1 MDQTNE
7 TGYKKRESDVTMS
20 FSPLSL
26 SVPGFVRIKDNPGYP
41 AKAPFDPP
49 EFYPELAFNRHRDE
63 TNRVYAAVR
72 EAFGKIGLD
81 QKNYGNPH
89 WRPLRD
95 LAKPGS
101 TVLIKPNL
109 ITHLH
114 YLGERALQS
123 TIVHGSVLRPIIDY
137 LFLEM
142 GTQGT
147 IVIADNPIVATD
159 FQAVMD
165 ATGISEMV
173 KTLRDRG
180 YCEIRVVDLRPRVL
194 REAKNGDFIYEN
206 QAGDL
211 LGYREIDLGSDSL
224 FGEFD
229 RHTQISYRTLADPTV
244 DHTDIHSTEKS
255 ETDQFHRPGVHKY
268 VISGSALK
276 ADVIIN
282 VAKMKTHCKA
292 GVTLTLKNLV
302 GTVYGK
308 ACIPH
313 CRIGLPP
320 IGDSA
325 PSHPPRHY
333 VAAIKLYTLLRR
345 SIHIHRW
352 PGFRQIRN
360 SFRKKKILFGQY
372 KHLEHGNWRG
382 NDTIWRTILDL
393 NRIAIYAD
401 KNGVMRD
408 APQRK
413 MLCLIDG
420 IIGQQGEGPM
430 AGEPV
435 ATGMV
440 FSGGNPVLT
449 DALALRIM
457 GIDWQSIPQIARARG
472 IKRWPLLPSEPVDL
486 SFSHINAPQLNF
498 RLPKG
503 WT

>member
-1 MDQTNE
+1 
-7 TGYKKRESDVTMS
+7 MS
-20 FSPLSL
+20 LPA
-26 SVPGFVRIKDNPGYP
+26 FVRIKDNPEYP

-49 EFYPELAFNRHRDE
+49 EFYPELGFIPHRNE

-81 QKNYGNPH
+81 EKNYGNPT
-89 WRPLRD
+89 WRPFRD

-114 YLGERALQS
+114 YQGERALHS
-123 TIVHGSVLRPIIDY
+123 TVVHGSVLRPIIDY

-142 GTQGT
+142 GKQGT
-147 IVIADNPIVATD
+147 ILIADNPIVATD

-194 REAKNGDFIYEN
+194 REAKNGDFFYEN
-206 QAGDL
+206 RGGDP
-211 LGYREIDLGSDSL
+211 LGYREIDLGGDSL

-229 RHTQISYRTLADPTV
+229 CHTQISYRTLADPTV
-244 DHTDIHSTEKS
+244 DHADVRSTEKS
-255 ETDQFHRPGVHKY
+255 ETDRFHHPGVHKY

-276 ADVIIN
+276 ADAIIN

-292 GVTLTLKNLV
+292 GITLTLKNLV

-308 ACIPH
+308 GCIPH

-325 PSHPPRHY
+325 PGHPPRPY
-333 VAAIKLYTLLRR
+333 LAAIKLYTALRR
-345 SIHIHRW
+345 SIRIHRW
-352 PGFRQIRN
+352 PGFRQVRN
-360 SFRKKKILFGQY
+360 SFRKKRILFGQY
-372 KHLEHGNWRG
+372 KHLEHGNWKG

-393 NRIAIYAD
+393 NRIALYAD
-401 KNGVMRD
+401 ENGMMHD

-413 MLCLIDG
+413 ILCLIDG

-435 ATGMV
+435 VAGMV

-449 DALALRIM
+449 DALALKAM
-457 GIDWQSIPQIARARG
+457 GLDWRNVPTIARAREIG
-472 IKRWPLLPSEPVDL
+472 KWPLLPEEKCDL
-486 SFSHINAPQLNF
+486 DFPGINVPDF
-498 RLPKG
+498 HFKMPKG
-503 WT
+503 WR